1 MVYIDINE
9 TYSILLPVDFCRRF
23 HLNVQRRSYINLRH
37 HIFPRLLAA
46 TSHNQAPSGGVDLF
60 NLIIDI
66 YIMVFYF
73 QPVSVAENNN
83 DGSLEMVFIDILVFY
98 LRQVS
103 VADINNDGSL
113 EMVFIDT
120 SGNVQCANAAG
131 KIIWEAEISGNSSPG
146 SRIAD
151 INNDNIP
158 DVIIPTDDG

>member
-1 MVYIDINE
+1 MFD
-9 TYSILLPVDFCRRF
+9 
-23 HLNVQRRSYINLRH
+23 
-37 HIFPRLLAA
+37 
-46 TSHNQAPSGGVDLF
+46 
-60 NLIIDI
+60 LIIDI
-66 YIMVFYF
+66 MVYYF
-73 QPVSVAENNN
+73 QQVSVADTNN
-83 DGSLEMVFIDILVFY
+83 DGLLEMVFIDIMVFY

-120 SGNVQCANAAG
+120 SGNVQCANADG

-158 DVIIPTDDG
+158 DVIITTDDGCVLPNLLSIL